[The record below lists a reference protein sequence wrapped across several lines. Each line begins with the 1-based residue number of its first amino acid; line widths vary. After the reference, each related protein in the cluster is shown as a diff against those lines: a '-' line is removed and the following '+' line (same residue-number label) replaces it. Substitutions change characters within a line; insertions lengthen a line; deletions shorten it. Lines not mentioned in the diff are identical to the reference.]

1 MNKEL
6 LEKAK
11 KTKSVDD
18 LVVLSRANGIS
29 LTREEADSYFE
40 SLHKSGEITDDE
52 LDSVS
57 GGCNTTVDGMT
68 YTVVS
73 SGCKCFTGEFSK
85 IGERDT
91 WLREKWY
98 MYAAD
103 GELCCGNCVNLM
115 FKNGLG
121 YCSKSGR

>member
-1 MNKEL
+1 MDREL

-11 KTKSVDD
+11 KTKSADD
-18 LVVLSRANGIS
+18 LILLAEANGIS
-29 LTREEADSYFE
+29 LNKEEADSYFLA
-40 SLHKSGEITDDE
+40 LHKNGEITDDE

-57 GGCNTTVDGMT
+57 GGCSTTIDGRS
-68 YTVVS
+68 YTVVTS
-73 SGCKCFTGEFSK
+73 FSNCFTGEFSK

-98 MYAAD
+98 MYAPD
-103 GELCCGNCVNLM
+103 GKWCCGNCSNLM